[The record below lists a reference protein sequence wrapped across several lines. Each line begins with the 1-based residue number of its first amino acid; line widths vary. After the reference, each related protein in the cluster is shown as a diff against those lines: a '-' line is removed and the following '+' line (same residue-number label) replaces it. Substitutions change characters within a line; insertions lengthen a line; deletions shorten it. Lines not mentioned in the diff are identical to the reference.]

1 MACAPSIR
9 FRIDFAENLNLGP
22 GKIALLEAIGE
33 HGSLSTAAVSLGLSY
48 RRAWLLLDSLNK
60 TFNKPVTHSNAGGK
74 NGGKSSVTDF
84 GRLLVKH
91 YRSLE
96 NEITSIGGRHLK
108 EILPH
113 LASESAVATPV
124 RRQTLSRATRSASIN
139 KSRPARGLLPKSK

>member
-1 MACAPSIR
+1 MVRAPSIR
-9 FRIDFAENLNLGP
+9 FRVDFAENLNLGP

-48 RRAWLLLDSLNK
+48 RRAWLLLDSLNR

-74 NGGKSSVTDF
+74 NGGASNITDF
-84 GRLLVKH
+84 GRLLVKQ

-96 NEITSIGGRHLK
+96 NEISSIGGRYLK

-113 LASESAVATPV
+113 LASESAAGTPLRRRTLSKPV
-124 RRQTLSRATRSASIN
+124 R
-139 KSRPARGLLPKSK
+139 PLPKSR